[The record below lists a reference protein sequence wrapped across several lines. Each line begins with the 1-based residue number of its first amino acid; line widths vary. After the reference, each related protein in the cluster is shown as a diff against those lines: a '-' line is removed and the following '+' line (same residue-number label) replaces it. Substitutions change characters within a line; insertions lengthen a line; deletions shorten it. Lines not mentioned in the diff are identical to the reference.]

1 MIAPAREGFKLRRK
15 TQDSQDRTAA
25 GGLVERI
32 TFGRADLEPNRLILG
47 DNLSVMRLLA
57 AESVDL
63 VYADPPFFSGRQ
75 HRAAKRGTGTFC
87 AQRRAGPFRQK
98 VPVPFLLR
106 RAPFRTFG
114 GAEFRTT
121 STGSGRDWR
130 R

>member
-1 MIAPAREGFKLRRK
+1 MIAPAREGFELRRK

-32 TFGRADLEPNRLILG
+32 SLGRADLEPNRLILG

-75 HRAAKRGTGTFC
+75 HRAAKREPAPFVR
-87 AQRRAGPFRQK
+87 RRAGPFRQK

-106 RAPFRTFG
+106 APPFRTFG
-114 GAEFRTT
+114 GAECQTT